1 MIFKNSSLMGNF
13 FFNNLESKMSMKV
26 KHSIFICINLA
37 MTIFLMASTNLFSQ
51 QVLKP
56 QEAFLIEAFI
66 QNDVIQVNHRIENG
80 YYLYRDKINYGST
93 QDGVSLAGYT
103 LPDGIEYKDEFFGNT
118 EIYRAPFSVYINLNE
133 GSILPTNLVVET
145 QGCADIGL
153 CYPPQTWIIDIQG
166 GSNLE
171 ATLFSQG
178 SNISEEVRLGSIIT
192 ESNLLSVFFVFIGL
206 GFLLAFT
213 PCHLP
218 TIPIL
223 SSIIIGQKES
233 NRTKSF
239 TLSLTYVLGMAVT
252 YSAFGTLTALA
263 GNQMQALFTMP
274 GFIVFMAILF
284 IVLGLSMLGL
294 FNMQMPSSLMNQAN
308 NIMSNQKGGSY
319 AGVFVI
325 GILSAFLVT
334 ACVAPPLVATLMA
347 IGQSGDIFR
356 GIVALTAL
364 SIGLGIPLMVIG
376 LTASKWLPTSGKYL
390 VAVKELFGFIMLGLS
405 AWIMNPFLSE
415 DYINQIYLVIVSAS
429 IIYFLKYFFDLQTK
443 RRLLQSSIAVLTI
456 ALVIFNISSTDA
468 NKEMDRFSDTFYGIE
483 DAEELQIKLNEA
495 LQESKSTMVYFTA
508 DWCVSCR
515 RLEKNTFSNQ
525 SLQDKI
531 SRIQVLK
538 VDLSDNSIEDQL
550 LIKKYS
556 IFGPPTILLFDS
568 NGSEIK
574 NRRKI
579 GVVSAASLIEEIEI
593 LGNKT

>member
-1 MIFKNSSLMGNF
+1 
-13 FFNNLESKMSMKV
+13 MKV
-26 KHSIFICINLA
+26 KHVISICINLVVA
-37 MTIFLMASTNLFSQ
+37 SFLMVSASLFSQ

-56 QEAFLIEAFI
+56 QEAFLVEVFV
-66 QNDVIQVNHRIENG
+66 QNDVLRVNHRIEDG
-80 YYLYRDKINYGST
+80 YYLYKDKINYGST

-103 LPDGIEYKDEFFGNT
+103 LPDGIQYEDEFFGNT

-133 GSILPTNLVVET
+133 GSRTPTNLVVES

-153 CYPPQTWIIDIQG
+153 CYPPQTWTIDIQG

-171 ATLFSQG
+171 ATLFSQD
-178 SNISEEVRLGSIIT
+178 SNISEEARLGSIIT

-206 GFLLAFT
+206 GFVLAFT

-233 NRTKSF
+233 NRAKSF

-274 GFIVFMAILF
+274 GFIAFMAVLF

-294 FNMQMPSSLMNQAN
+294 FNMQMPSALMNQAN
-308 NIMSNQKGGSY
+308 NLMNNQKGGSY

-334 ACVAPPLVATLMA
+334 ACVAPPLVATLMV

-390 VAVKELFGFIMLGLS
+390 EVVKEFFGFIMIGLS
-405 AWIMNPFLSE
+405 AWILNPFIGE
-415 DYINQIYLVIVSAS
+415 NYINQIYLLIVSTS
-429 IIYFLKYFFDLQTK
+429 IIYFLKYLLDSETK
-443 RRLLQSSIAVLTI
+443 RRLLRSSIAVLTI
-456 ALVIFNISSTDA
+456 ALVAFNISMIDT
-468 NKEMDRFSDTFYGIE
+468 NKEMDRFSDKFYGIE
-483 DAEELQIKLNEA
+483 SIEELETKLNEA
-495 LQESKSTMVYFTA
+495 IQKGKPTMVYFTA

-515 RLEKNTFSNQ
+515 RLEKNTFGDQ
-525 SLQDKI
+525 SLRDKI
-531 SRIQVLK
+531 DQIQALK
-538 VDLSDNSIEDQL
+538 VDLTDNSIEDQL

-556 IFGPPTILLFDS
+556 IFGPPTILFFDS
-568 NGSEIK
+568 DGSEIK

-579 GVVSAASLIEEIEI
+579 GVVSAAILIEEIEI

>member
-1 MIFKNSSLMGNF
+1 
-13 FFNNLESKMSMKV
+13 MKV
-26 KHSIFICINLA
+26 KHAISICINLVVA
-37 MTIFLMASTNLFSQ
+37 SFLMVSASLFSQ

-56 QEAFLIEAFI
+56 QEAFPIEAFV

-80 YYLYRDKINYGST
+80 YYLYKDKINYGST

-103 LPDGIEYKDEFFGNT
+103 LPDGIQYKDEFFGNT
-118 EIYRAPFSVYINLNE
+118 EIYRAPFSVYIKLKE
-133 GSILPTNLVVET
+133 GSKTPTNLVVES

-153 CYPPQTWIIDIQG
+153 CYPPQTWTIDIQG

-171 ATLFSQG
+171 ATLFSQD
-178 SNISEEVRLGSIIT
+178 SNISEEARLGSIIT

-233 NRTKSF
+233 NRAKSF

-274 GFIVFMAILF
+274 GFIAFMALLF

-294 FNMQMPSSLMNQAN
+294 FNMQMPSALMNQAN
-308 NIMSNQKGGSY
+308 NLMNNQKGGSY
-319 AGVFVI
+319 TGVFVI

-334 ACVAPPLVATLMA
+334 ACVAPPLVATLMV

-390 VAVKELFGFIMLGLS
+390 EVVKEFFGFIMIGLS
-405 AWIMNPFLSE
+405 AWILNPFINE
-415 DYINQIYLVIVSAS
+415 NYINQIYLLIVSTS
-429 IIYFLKYFFDLQTK
+429 IIYFLKYLFDSETK
-443 RRLLQSSIAVLTI
+443 RRLLRSSIAVLTI
-456 ALVIFNISSTDA
+456 ALVAFNISMIDT
-468 NKEMDRFSDTFYGIE
+468 NKEMDRFSDKFYGIE
-483 DAEELQIKLNEA
+483 SIEELETKLNEA
-495 LQESKSTMVYFTA
+495 IQKGKPTMVYFTA

-515 RLEKNTFSNQ
+515 RLEKNTFGDQ
-525 SLQDKI
+525 SLRDKI
-531 SRIQVLK
+531 DQIQALK
-538 VDLSDNSIEDQL
+538 VDLTDNSIEDQL

-556 IFGPPTILLFDS
+556 IFGPPTILFFDS
-568 NGSEIK
+568 AGSEK
-574 NRRKI
+574 ENRRKI
-579 GVVSAASLIEEIEI
+579 GVVSAGILIEEIET

>member
-1 MIFKNSSLMGNF
+1 
-13 FFNNLESKMSMKV
+13 MKV
-26 KHSIFICINLA
+26 KHAISICINLVVA
-37 MTIFLMASTNLFSQ
+37 SFLMVSASLFSQ

-56 QEAFLIEAFI
+56 QEAFPIEAFV

-80 YYLYRDKINYGST
+80 YYLYKDKINYGST

-103 LPDGIEYKDEFFGNT
+103 LPDGIQYKDEFFGNT
-118 EIYRAPFSVYINLNE
+118 EIYRAPFSVYIKLKE
-133 GSILPTNLVVET
+133 GSKTPTNLVVES

-153 CYPPQTWIIDIQG
+153 CYPPQTWTIDIQG

-171 ATLFSQG
+171 ATLFSQD
-178 SNISEEVRLGSIIT
+178 SNISEEARLGSIIT

-233 NRTKSF
+233 NRAKSF

-274 GFIVFMAILF
+274 GFIAFMALLF

-294 FNMQMPSSLMNQAN
+294 FNMQMPSALMNQAN
-308 NIMSNQKGGSY
+308 NLMNNQKGGSY

-334 ACVAPPLVATLMA
+334 ACVAPPLVATLMV

-390 VAVKELFGFIMLGLS
+390 EVVKEFFGFIMIGLS
-405 AWIMNPFLSE
+405 AWILNPFINE
-415 DYINQIYLVIVSAS
+415 NYINQIYLLIVSTS
-429 IIYFLKYFFDLQTK
+429 IIYFLKYLFDSETK
-443 RRLLQSSIAVLTI
+443 RRLLRSSIAVLTI
-456 ALVIFNISSTDA
+456 ALVAFNISLIDT
-468 NKEMDRFSDTFYGIE
+468 NKEMDRFSDKFYGIE
-483 DAEELQIKLNEA
+483 SIEELETKLNEA
-495 LQESKSTMVYFTA
+495 IQKGKPTMVYFTA

-515 RLEKNTFSNQ
+515 RLEKNTFGDQ
-525 SLQDKI
+525 SLRDKI
-531 SRIQVLK
+531 DQIQALK
-538 VDLSDNSIEDQL
+538 VDLTDNSIEDQL

-556 IFGPPTILLFDS
+556 IFGPPTILFFDS
-568 NGSEIK
+568 AGSEK
-574 NRRKI
+574 ENRRKI
-579 GVVSAASLIEEIEI
+579 GVVSAGILIEEIET

>member
-1 MIFKNSSLMGNF
+1 MVS
-13 FFNNLESKMSMKV
+13 
-26 KHSIFICINLA
+26 
-37 MTIFLMASTNLFSQ
+37 ASLFSQ

-56 QEAFLIEAFI
+56 QEAFLVEVFV
-66 QNDVIQVNHRIENG
+66 QNDVLRVNHRIEDG
-80 YYLYRDKINYGST
+80 YYLYKDKINYGST

-103 LPDGIEYKDEFFGNT
+103 LPDGIQYEDEFFGNT

-133 GSILPTNLVVET
+133 GSRTPTNLVVES

-153 CYPPQTWIIDIQG
+153 CYPPQTWTIDIQG

-171 ATLFSQG
+171 ATLFSQD
-178 SNISEEVRLGSIIT
+178 SNISEEARLGSIIT

-233 NRTKSF
+233 NRAKSF

-274 GFIVFMAILF
+274 GFIAFMALLF

-294 FNMQMPSSLMNQAN
+294 FNMQMPSALMNQAN
-308 NIMSNQKGGSY
+308 KLMNNQKGGSY

-334 ACVAPPLVATLMA
+334 ACVAPPLVATLMV

-390 VAVKELFGFIMLGLS
+390 EVVKEFFGFIMIGLS
-405 AWIMNPFLSE
+405 AWILNPFINE
-415 DYINQIYLVIVSAS
+415 NYINQIYLLIVSTS
-429 IIYFLKYFFDLQTK
+429 IIYFLKYLFDSETK
-443 RRLLQSSIAVLTI
+443 RRLLRSSIAVLTI
-456 ALVIFNISSTDA
+456 ALVVYNISLIDT
-468 NKEMDRFSDTFYGIE
+468 NKEMDRFSDKFYGIE
-483 DAEELQIKLNEA
+483 SIEELETKLNEA
-495 LQESKSTMVYFTA
+495 IQKGKPTMVYFTA

-515 RLEKNTFSNQ
+515 RLEKNTFGDQ
-525 SLQDKI
+525 SLRDKI
-531 SRIQVLK
+531 DQIQALK
-538 VDLSDNSIEDQL
+538 VDLTDNSIEDQL

-556 IFGPPTILLFDS
+556 IFGPPTILFFDS
-568 NGSEIK
+568 AGSEK
-574 NRRKI
+574 ENRRKI
-579 GVVSAASLIEEIEI
+579 GVVSAGILIGEIET

>member
-1 MIFKNSSLMGNF
+1 
-13 FFNNLESKMSMKV
+13 MKV
-26 KHSIFICINLA
+26 KHAISICINLVVA
-37 MTIFLMASTNLFSQ
+37 SFLMVSASLFSQ

-56 QEAFLIEAFI
+56 QEAFPIEAFV
-66 QNDVIQVNHRIENG
+66 QNDVIQVNHRIEDG
-80 YYLYRDKINYGST
+80 YYLYKDKINYGST

-103 LPDGIEYKDEFFGNT
+103 LPDGIQYKDEFFGNT
-118 EIYRAPFSVYINLNE
+118 EIYRAPFSVYIKLKE
-133 GSILPTNLVVET
+133 GSKTPTNLVVES

-153 CYPPQTWIIDIQG
+153 CYPPQTWTIDIQG

-171 ATLFSQG
+171 ATLFSQD
-178 SNISEEVRLGSIIT
+178 SNISEEARLGSIIT

-233 NRTKSF
+233 NRAKSF

-274 GFIVFMAILF
+274 GFIAFMALLF

-294 FNMQMPSSLMNQAN
+294 FNMQMPSALMNQAN
-308 NIMSNQKGGSY
+308 NLMNNQKGGSY
-319 AGVFVI
+319 TGVFVI

-334 ACVAPPLVATLMA
+334 ACVAPPLVATLMV

-390 VAVKELFGFIMLGLS
+390 EVVKEFFGFIMIGLS
-405 AWIMNPFLSE
+405 AWILNPFINE
-415 DYINQIYLVIVSAS
+415 NYINQIYLLIVSTS
-429 IIYFLKYFFDLQTK
+429 IIYFLKYLFDSETK
-443 RRLLQSSIAVLTI
+443 RRLLRSSIAVLTI
-456 ALVIFNISSTDA
+456 ALVAFNISMIDT
-468 NKEMDRFSDTFYGIE
+468 NKEMDRFSDKFYGIE
-483 DAEELQIKLNEA
+483 SIEELETKLNEA
-495 LQESKSTMVYFTA
+495 IQKGKPTMVYFTA

-515 RLEKNTFSNQ
+515 RLEKNTFGDQ
-525 SLQDKI
+525 SLRDKI
-531 SRIQVLK
+531 DQIQALK
-538 VDLSDNSIEDQL
+538 VDLTDNSIEDQL

-556 IFGPPTILLFDS
+556 IFGPPTILFFDS
-568 NGSEIK
+568 AGSEK
-574 NRRKI
+574 ENRRKI
-579 GVVSAASLIEEIEI
+579 GVVSAGILIEEIET

>member
-1 MIFKNSSLMGNF
+1 
-13 FFNNLESKMSMKV
+13 MKV
-26 KHSIFICINLA
+26 KHAISICINLVVA
-37 MTIFLMASTNLFSQ
+37 SFLMVSASLFSQ

-56 QEAFLIEAFI
+56 QEAFPIEAFV

-80 YYLYRDKINYGST
+80 YYLYKDKINYGST

-103 LPDGIEYKDEFFGNT
+103 LPDGIQYKDEFFGNT
-118 EIYRAPFSVYINLNE
+118 EIYRAPFSVYIKLKE
-133 GSILPTNLVVET
+133 GSKTPTNLVVES

-153 CYPPQTWIIDIQG
+153 CYPPQTWTIDIQG

-171 ATLFSQG
+171 ATLFSQD
-178 SNISEEVRLGSIIT
+178 SNISEEARLGSIIT

-233 NRTKSF
+233 NRAKSF

-274 GFIVFMAILF
+274 GFIAFMALLF

-294 FNMQMPSSLMNQAN
+294 FNMQMPSALMNQAN
-308 NIMSNQKGGSY
+308 NLMNNQKGGSY

-334 ACVAPPLVATLMA
+334 ACVAPPLVATLMV

-390 VAVKELFGFIMLGLS
+390 EVVKEFFGFIMIGLS
-405 AWIMNPFLSE
+405 AWILNPFINE
-415 DYINQIYLVIVSAS
+415 NYINQVYLLIVSTS
-429 IIYFLKYFFDLQTK
+429 IIYFLKYLFDSETK
-443 RRLLQSSIAVLTI
+443 RRLLRSSIAVLTI
-456 ALVIFNISSTDA
+456 ALVAFNISLIDT
-468 NKEMDRFSDTFYGIE
+468 NKEMDRFSDKFYGIE
-483 DAEELQIKLNEA
+483 SIEELETKLNEA
-495 LQESKSTMVYFTA
+495 IQKGKPTMVYFTA

-515 RLEKNTFSNQ
+515 RLEKNTFGDQ
-525 SLQDKI
+525 SLRDKI
-531 SRIQVLK
+531 DQIQALK
-538 VDLSDNSIEDQL
+538 VDLTDNSIEDQL

-556 IFGPPTILLFDS
+556 IFGPPTILFFDS
-568 NGSEIK
+568 AGLEKENS
-574 NRRKI
+574 RKI
-579 GVVSAASLIEEIEI
+579 GVVSAGILIEEIET

>member
-1 MIFKNSSLMGNF
+1 
-13 FFNNLESKMSMKV
+13 MKV
-26 KHSIFICINLA
+26 KHAISICINLVVA
-37 MTIFLMASTNLFSQ
+37 SFLMVSTSLFSQ

-56 QEAFLIEAFI
+56 QEAFPIEAFV
-66 QNDVIQVNHRIENG
+66 QNDVIQVNHRIEDG
-80 YYLYRDKINYGST
+80 YYLYKDKINYGSN

-103 LPDGIEYKDEFFGNT
+103 LPDGIQYKDEFFGNT
-118 EIYRAPFSVYINLNE
+118 EIYRAPFSVYIKLKE
-133 GSILPTNLVVET
+133 GSKTPTNLVVES

-153 CYPPQTWIIDIQG
+153 CYPPQTWTIDIQG

-171 ATLFSQG
+171 ATLFSQD
-178 SNISEEVRLGSIIT
+178 SNISEEARLGSIIT

-233 NRTKSF
+233 NRAKSF

-274 GFIVFMAILF
+274 GFIAFMALLF

-294 FNMQMPSSLMNQAN
+294 FNMQMPSALMNQAN
-308 NIMSNQKGGSY
+308 NLMNNQKGGSY

-334 ACVAPPLVATLMA
+334 ACVAPPLVATLMV

-390 VAVKELFGFIMLGLS
+390 EVVKEFFGFIMIGLS
-405 AWIMNPFLSE
+405 AWILNPFISE
-415 DYINQIYLVIVSAS
+415 NYINQIYLLIVSTS
-429 IIYFLKYFFDLQTK
+429 IIYFLKYLFDSETK
-443 RRLLQSSIAVLTI
+443 RRLLRSSIAVLTI
-456 ALVIFNISSTDA
+456 ALVVYNISLIDT
-468 NKEMDRFSDTFYGIE
+468 NKEMDRFSDKFYGIE
-483 DAEELQIKLNEA
+483 SIEELETKLNEA
-495 LQESKSTMVYFTA
+495 IQKGKPTMVYFTA

-515 RLEKNTFSNQ
+515 RLEKNTFGDQ
-525 SLQDKI
+525 SLRDKI
-531 SRIQVLK
+531 DQIQALK
-538 VDLSDNSIEDQL
+538 VDLTDNSIEDQL

-556 IFGPPTILLFDS
+556 IFGPPTILFFDS
-568 NGSEIK
+568 AGSEK
-574 NRRKI
+574 ENRRKI
-579 GVVSAASLIEEIEI
+579 GVVSAGILIEEIET

>member
-1 MIFKNSSLMGNF
+1 
-13 FFNNLESKMSMKV
+13 MKV
-26 KHSIFICINLA
+26 KHAISICINLVV
-37 MTIFLMASTNLFSQ
+37 TSFLMVSASLFSQ

-56 QEAFLIEAFI
+56 QEAFPIEAFV
-66 QNDVIQVNHRIENG
+66 QNDVIQVNHRIEDG
-80 YYLYRDKINYGST
+80 YYLYKDRINYGST

-103 LPDGIEYKDEFFGNT
+103 LPDGIQYKDEFFGNT
-118 EIYRAPFSVYINLNE
+118 EIYRAPFSVYIKLKE
-133 GSILPTNLVVET
+133 GSKTPTNLVVES

-153 CYPPQTWIIDIQG
+153 CYPPQTWTIDIQG

-171 ATLFSQG
+171 ATLFSQD
-178 SNISEEVRLGSIIT
+178 SNISEEARLGSIIT

-233 NRTKSF
+233 NRAKSF

-274 GFIVFMAILF
+274 GFIAFMALLF

-294 FNMQMPSSLMNQAN
+294 FNMQMPSALMNQAN
-308 NIMSNQKGGSY
+308 NLMNNQKGGSY

-334 ACVAPPLVATLMA
+334 ACVAPPLVATLMV

-390 VAVKELFGFIMLGLS
+390 EVVKEFFGFIMIGLS
-405 AWIMNPFLSE
+405 AWILNPFISE
-415 DYINQIYLVIVSAS
+415 NYINQIYLLIVSTS
-429 IIYFLKYFFDLQTK
+429 IIYFLKYLFDSQAK
-443 RRLLQSSIAVLTI
+443 RKLLRSSIAVLTI
-456 ALVIFNISSTDA
+456 ALVVFNISMIDT
-468 NKEMDRFSDTFYGIE
+468 NKEMYRFSDKFYGIE
-483 DAEELQIKLNEA
+483 SIEELETKLNEA
-495 LQESKSTMVYFTA
+495 IQKGKPTMVYFTA

-515 RLEKNTFSNQ
+515 RLEKNTFGDQ
-525 SLQDKI
+525 SLRDKI
-531 SRIQVLK
+531 DQIQALK
-538 VDLSDNSIEDQL
+538 VDLTDNSIEDQL
-550 LIKKYS
+550 LIKEYS
-556 IFGPPTILLFDS
+556 IFGPPTILFFDS
-568 NGSEIK
+568 AGLEK
-574 NRRKI
+574 ENRRKI
-579 GVVSAASLIEEIEI
+579 GVVSAGILIEEIET